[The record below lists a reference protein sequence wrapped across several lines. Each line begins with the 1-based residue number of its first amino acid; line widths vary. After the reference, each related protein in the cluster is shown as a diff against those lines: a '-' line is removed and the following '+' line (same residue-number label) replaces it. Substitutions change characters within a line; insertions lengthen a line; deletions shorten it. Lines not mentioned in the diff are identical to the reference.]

1 MRRIFLYI
9 YLILYATA
17 LVGAND
23 TLTIGSGAEGKGYYN
38 LALSIKKVLEDNNFS
53 KNIIVKAT
61 NGSANNLEFL
71 QKGEIEL
78 AIVQSDTAFYAQNG
92 LNKFRS
98 NPITNISTV
107 IDFYQEPI
115 YIVTNKEDIHSLE
128 ALKNL
133 NVNFGL
139 LNSGLAESA
148 KVIFNAEGILDSIYA
163 THQPE
168 NDAIKSLEEGNL
180 NAFLT
185 NAITPEVQKKLKEKK
200 LFLVP
205 VREAIIDSLN
215 KTYGCF
221 FRYKY
226 KIDKLNSIP
235 TIATTAI
242 LVTNGTQDRKT
253 IQKIV
258 AILDKNYKKLKFPQG
273 RTYPKD
279 HFLIN
284 PLSGWSDGVYT
295 YARENGLLLESKES
309 GRKYF
314 TYIFLGAVAGL
325 IILLLL
331 ILHIFKK
338 TTLLHRYKNSSKI
351 INFLKYLQETLVT
364 HKYKSLAILFFSIY
378 ILFIVLLKYFEH
390 QWALENNQLSI
401 FDNKSD
407 LDIFSWLFV
416 FGSSGYNGDIFPNSE
431 GGKVVASMV
440 PLVGIGG
447 LIVYA
452 GLMTLDQFKKYFLE
466 VNGMLSNNIKNHIV
480 ICGWN
485 ENSRYVVENLLHDN
499 LDSKKQIVILANS
512 VHEEEIKS
520 TIIDPI
526 RVFFVSGIATNKS
539 DLEKIM
545 IDKADVAIIVSDST
559 YKEDPDARVILKAL
573 TIKKFFK
580 DSKKSIYTVAEIK
593 EPSNIPIAQDAEV
606 DQIVS
611 LSNIHAKI
619 FTQAINNP
627 GVTKFINE
635 IVTYNDDNDIYSFVI
650 DKNST
655 LNNKTYDE
663 ILIALR
669 EHNILLLSINFEY
682 KRSNEEIEKI
692 KKEFGLT
699 KSIITNPINQSEQE
713 YRAQDGDLVIVLCQ
727 FENVLTEALKS
738 FNI

>member
-78 AIVQSDTAFYAQNG
+78 AIIQSDTAFYAQNG

-185 NAITPEVQKKLKEKK
+185 NAITPEVQKKLKEKN

-235 TIATTAI
+235 
-242 LVTNGTQDRKT
+242 
-253 IQKIV
+253 
-258 AILDKNYKKLKFPQG
+258 
-273 RTYPKD
+273 
-279 HFLIN
+279 
-284 PLSGWSDGVYT
+284 
-295 YARENGLLLESKES
+295 
-309 GRKYF
+309 
-314 TYIFLGAVAGL
+314 
-325 IILLLL
+325 
-331 ILHIFKK
+331 
-338 TTLLHRYKNSSKI
+338 
-351 INFLKYLQETLVT
+351 
-364 HKYKSLAILFFSIY
+364 
-378 ILFIVLLKYFEH
+378 
-390 QWALENNQLSI
+390 
-401 FDNKSD
+401 
-407 LDIFSWLFV
+407 
-416 FGSSGYNGDIFPNSE
+416 
-431 GGKVVASMV
+431 
-440 PLVGIGG
+440 
-447 LIVYA
+447 
-452 GLMTLDQFKKYFLE
+452 
-466 VNGMLSNNIKNHIV
+466 
-480 ICGWN
+480 
-485 ENSRYVVENLLHDN
+485 
-499 LDSKKQIVILANS
+499 
-512 VHEEEIKS
+512 
-520 TIIDPI
+520 
-526 RVFFVSGIATNKS
+526 
-539 DLEKIM
+539 
-545 IDKADVAIIVSDST
+545 
-559 YKEDPDARVILKAL
+559 
-573 TIKKFFK
+573 
-580 DSKKSIYTVAEIK
+580 
-593 EPSNIPIAQDAEV
+593 
-606 DQIVS
+606 
-611 LSNIHAKI
+611 
-619 FTQAINNP
+619 
-627 GVTKFINE
+627 
-635 IVTYNDDNDIYSFVI
+635 
-650 DKNST
+650 
-655 LNNKTYDE
+655 
-663 ILIALR
+663 
-669 EHNILLLSINFEY
+669 
-682 KRSNEEIEKI
+682 
-692 KKEFGLT
+692 
-699 KSIITNPINQSEQE
+699 
-713 YRAQDGDLVIVLCQ
+713 
-727 FENVLTEALKS
+727 
-738 FNI
+738 